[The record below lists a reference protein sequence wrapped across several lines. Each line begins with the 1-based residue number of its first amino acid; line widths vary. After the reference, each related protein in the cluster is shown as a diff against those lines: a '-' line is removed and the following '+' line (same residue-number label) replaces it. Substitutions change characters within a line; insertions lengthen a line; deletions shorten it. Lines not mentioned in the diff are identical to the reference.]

1 MTDIL
6 GQIGTKLGSEIKN
19 LDIRLS
25 SAETAIVN
33 LGGQQPP
40 PTGDFTIEPVTWT
53 NLTEINLSGEKLVN
67 GDFSNTT
74 QSADKFTAT
83 STSNNCYARQVVSV
97 NGTYVQ
103 SIEIKEALS
112 SGTSSFMLDQYF
124 SGITGRSRIRIDL
137 NGSSDPSV
145 STLSYGDVNDVTI
158 TNLADDWYRISL
170 EVTLNTGSAQI
181 RFGALETGDEVFAR
195 NASLVANGTTTELL
209 TNNSAFSSG
218 WTLNNTTIAEGTGLS
233 LDNWNVTSGT
243 LDQTKLASGIV
254 DGTGGAVAI
263 QQIFSNGI
271 ATGTTLVCKATRND
285 LNTGSVYINA
295 LRANGTPWSSNLH
308 IQPSDGY
315 VEFTTT
321 EIMYGLRLTTSHG
334 TREVSDI
341 SLFQGEVAGGSV
353 QTHTGGSIEKISG
366 AGGYNAGAS
375 SVQKIDG
382 QKDGY
387 VQFQIGHATSSVK
400 IGLVN
405 QDSDFE
411 VDNPWK
417 MNFGGGHVDMASPF
431 IADHTPYVNGD
442 WFRIRHYSTLN
453 EIHFQKRQ
461 TIYADD
467 LDFCLNQACGLN
479 PTGSSTTDHIFS
491 EADRPLVRA
500 KQSVNGMTEGEYYR
514 IYKAK
519 VADTE
524 GKERGQVFTLDGT
537 LVGWIA
543 RRDGNNTS
551 KWEVQEELGED
562 YVTFYTHPVL
572 SNGSDLYVDTS
583 FHSVGARLN
592 DVQIAYK

>member
-1 MTDIL
+1 MPDIL
-6 GQIGTKLGSEIKN
+6 ADIGTKVGSEIKN

-74 QSADKFTAT
+74 LQADKFTAT

-103 SIEIKEALS
+103 SIEIKEAS
-112 SGTSSFMLDQYF
+112 SNGTSSFMLDQYF

-137 NGSSDPSV
+137 NGSDDPTV

-158 TNLADDWYRISL
+158 TNLDDNWYRISL

-181 RFGALETGDEVFAR
+181 RFGALESGDEVFAR
-195 NASLVANGTTTELL
+195 NASFVADGTTTELL
-209 TNNSAFSSG
+209 TNNSTFSSG
-218 WTLNNTTIAEGTGLS
+218 WTLNNTTIAQGTGLS
-233 LDNWNVTSGT
+233 LDNWTLLNGT
-243 LDQTKLASGIV
+243 LDESELANGV
-254 DGTGGAVAI
+254 VKGDGGAVAI
-263 QQIFSNGI
+263 KQIFSQTI
-271 ATGTTLVCKATRND
+271 PTGTELVLKATRTD
-285 LNTGSVYINA
+285 TQTGNIRFNPI
-295 LRANGTPWSSNLH
+295 RA
-308 IQPSDGY
+308 SDGVIMSVNIGIDPSVGFATY
-315 VEFTTT
+315 TTT
-321 EIMYGLRLTTSHG
+321 VEISGVKLDTLHGLRKVDS
-334 TREVSDI
+334 VSV
-341 SLFQGEVAGGSV
+341 FQGVVSGGSV

-366 AGGYNAGAS
+366 SGGYNAGAS

-387 VQFQIGHATSSVK
+387 VQFQIAHATSSVK

-417 MNFGGGHVDMASPF
+417 MNFGGGHIDMASPF
-431 IADHTPYVNGD
+431 IADHTPYENGD
-442 WFRIRHYSTLN
+442 WFRIRHYSADN
-453 EIHFQKRQ
+453 EIKFQKREDVYQ
-461 TIYADD
+461 ANASLRASTYSVQDD
-467 LDFCLNQACGLN
+467 SDVGDYVVFLKTDVGQQISGTDVAVTLNRGYEIVGYSSASNSLKVLDDN
-479 PTGSSTTDHIFS
+479 
-491 EADRPLVRA
+491 
-500 KQSVNGMTEGEYYR
+500 
-514 IYKAK
+514 
-519 VADTE
+519 
-524 GKERGQVFTLDGT
+524 
-537 LVGWIA
+537 
-543 RRDGNNTS
+543 GNNAWLALDNTS
-551 KWEVQEELGED
+551 SDRNRGEAWEFAENIGQD
-562 YVTFYTHPVL
+562 YFTFYTHPSL